1 MREVRPLF
9 RRSPDHIEGNTM
21 RAVDVMTRKV
31 ITVGPGTTVR
41 EAARLFADNHISGAP
56 VVDDEGRLLGMLTEG
71 DLLHRTEIGTQARRR
86 SWWLELFSS
95 TQDLAAT
102 YIKENA
108 RLVRDVMTPE
118 VITVK
123 ETTPVREIA
132 DLLERHRIKRVP
144 VLYDG
149 ELLGIV
155 SRANLVKALAS
166 APKESGVKLVAA
178 DQSIREAVLRE
189 LSGHRWAVP
198 SENIIVNEGT
208 VHLWGVVTSSEQA
221 RAMCIAAERGQ
232 GVKGV
237 EDHTDAPVMIP
248 AM

>member
-1 MREVRPLF
+1 
-9 RRSPDHIEGNTM
+9 
-21 RAVDVMTRKV
+21 
-31 ITVGPGTTVR
+31 
-41 EAARLFADNHISGAP
+41 
-56 VVDDEGRLLGMLTEG
+56 VDDEGRLLGMLTEG
-71 DLLHRTEIGTQARRR
+71 DLLHRTEIGTEARRR

-166 APKESGVKLVAA
+166 VPKEAGVKLVAA

-189 LSGHRWAVP
+189 LSAHRGAVP
-198 SENIIVNEGT
+198 AENIIVNEGT
-208 VHLWGVVTSSEQA
+208 VHLWGVVTSPEQA
-221 RAMCIAAERGQ
+221 RAMCIAAERVQ
-232 GVKGV
+232 GVRGRGRPYRCSGDDSHDVIVDEIRRREPTRSRSGV
-237 EDHTDAPVMIP
+237 RRLRLARADASRR
-248 AM
+248 AEERL

>member
-1 MREVRPLF
+1 LDF
-9 RRSPDHIEGNTM
+9 
-21 RAVDVMTRKV
+21 
-31 ITVGPGTTVR
+31 
-41 EAARLFADNHISGAP
+41 FA
-56 VVDDEGRLLGMLTEG
+56 
-71 DLLHRTEIGTQARRR
+71 
-86 SWWLELFSS
+86 S
-95 TQDLAAT
+95 TQNLAAT

-108 RLVRDVMTPE
+108 RLVKDVMTPK

-123 ETTPVREIA
+123 ETARVNEIA

-166 APKESGVKLVAA
+166 VPKDAGVTMPSPDLILRDLVIRKLDGHPWAVAA
-178 DQSIREAVLRE
+178 
-189 LSGHRWAVP
+189 
-198 SENIIVNEGT
+198 ENVIVNDGT

-221 RAMCIAAERGQ
+221 RAMCIAAEKVP

-237 EDHTDAPVMIP
+237 EDHTDAP
-248 AM
+248 